1 MAATTA
7 RLRHAGER
15 RPVAIKHKAWE
26 DSGAY
31 PKHARAERWTGGA
44 MEKLVGE
51 QGSHGGTAD
60 VDGGVP
66 VAVVDEKVTQ
76 QDTKHHGNMAKLTV
90 CSARVATD
98 RGAPATAMRTRR

>member
-1 MAATTA
+1 MVATMA
-7 RLRHAGER
+7 RLRHAGESGS
-15 RPVAIKHKAWE
+15 VVIKHKAWE

-31 PKHARAERWTGGA
+31 PKHARAERWTKGA

-66 VAVVDEKVTQ
+66 VATVDENVTQ
-76 QDTKHHGNMAKLTV
+76 
-90 CSARVATD
+90 
-98 RGAPATAMRTRR
+98 

>member
-7 RLRHAGER
+7 RLRHAGESGL
-15 RPVAIKHKAWE
+15 VAIKHKAWE

-44 MEKLVGE
+44 TEKLIGE

-60 VDGGVP
+60 VDGGAP
-66 VAVVDEKVTQ
+66 VATVDEKVTQ
-76 QDTKHHGNMAKLTV
+76 QGTKHHDNMAKLELCQT
-90 CSARVATD
+90 
-98 RGAPATAMRTRR
+98 